1 MASIH
6 DRFQV
11 PTDPA
16 VITPFEDVDDPLADA
31 DVPVPSIERDDSSY
45 YIFGPPSQSS
55 DGRYTTRTRSS
66 VGGRGRRFSNH
77 TQLTEPS
84 SISDMPSD
92 CFPLEKQKRS
102 IAKAMPTTTTVM
114 AMARTSSPAISPTTT
129 HRDIT
134 AYRNGVASKPKSHH
148 HSQRPRAH
156 RRNHHTTTT
165 TAIDTPTRFHPEPA
179 PTYSPYHS
187 HSHTPSHSR
196 SPSSSHTRAPLI
208 LLHVTLLPSPALP
221 YPPHLLRRVLP
232 RSTMRA
238 YAQLEERLADPV
250 LMTRGLLV
258 AHPREEMDVLEERV
272 LEGLE
277 LRAPRVLKCGHFYHV
292 DDDDH
297 ADDEG
302 EGEMKRRD
310 SGVDAEADAEV
321 EADAAAATA
330 AVETADTSDEAEE
343 EEEDEQEI
351 TCTECHAH
359 LPLPPAASSTSA
371 TTRWTIKIYA
381 ANGLLAGP
389 GAWSAA
395 WSEMERV
402 DVAITPYLSPA
413 QHRALQAAVRE
424 EEQAVADAA
433 ARAAEER
440 ADADAERDALVR
452 DAQEAGRR
460 EAEVEAEARVEEVRR
475 EAEARLEE
483 AEARAEQMRNEA
495 EERLEEQRMEAE
507 TRLEAE
513 RVEAEEMRKEAEER
527 LEAERME
534 AEARLEAERMEAEE
548 RLEEEKQERLR
559 LIGSAALAAA
569 AERRA
574 AEERVEEAKVQAVRE
589 ERKRV
594 REERA
599 RRAAEA
605 EKARR
610 EVPLATLVRRALWVA
625 AVDWRNVLIVVLG
638 AWLWMVGSGAVVPQS
653 MGTDLDVSGGVFF
666 DAAVSPFFENGT
678 VEQFDVVRTIETVTA
693 TATATQTS
701 TAIVTAFILETLAPQ
716 ALEQSASTT
725 TADLSEPTDTPDAV
739 FAATTEILASAFEKM
754 NAIIAALVEA
764 YETTTD
770 DEDASAETQL
780 PRTDVCNTFPELAYP
795 TCAIDEE
802 VFDMEQVEEDPRP
815 RTCVNR
821 ELEVEYFHR
830 AAPTCSVHLVWV

>member
-31 DVPVPSIERDDSSY
+31 DVPVASIERDDSSY

-66 VGGRGRRFSNH
+66 IGGRGRRFSNH

-102 IAKAMPTTTTVM
+102 IAKAMPPTTTVM

-148 HSQRPRAH
+148 HSSRPRP

-165 TAIDTPTRFHPEPA
+165 TAIDTPTRFHPEPT

-187 HSHTPSHSR
+187 RT
-196 SPSSSHTRAPLI
+196 PSSSSSPHRAPLI

-292 DDDDH
+292 DDY

-302 EGEMKRRD
+302 DEEGGKKRRD

-321 EADAAAATA
+321 EADAAATA
-330 AVETADTSDEAEE
+330 AVETDASAVETASEAEE
-343 EEEDEQEI
+343 EI

-359 LPLPPAASSTSA
+359 LPLPPASSTSA

-440 ADADAERDALVR
+440 ADADAERDALLR
-452 DAQEAGRR
+452 AAEEAGRR
-460 EAEVEAEARVEEVRR
+460 EAEAEAEARAEEVRR
-475 EAEARLEE
+475 EAEGRLEE

-495 EERLEEQRMEAE
+495 EERLEAERMEAE
-507 TRLEAE
+507 ARLEAERTEAEARLEAE
-513 RVEAEEMRKEAEER
+513 RVEAEEMRKEVEER
-527 LEAERME
+527 LE
-534 AEARLEAERMEAEE
+534 LERMEAEE

-605 EKARR
+605 EKARM

-638 AWLWMVGSGAVVPQS
+638 AWLWMVGSGAVVPQE
-653 MGTDLDVSGGVFF
+653 MGTELDVSGVFF
-666 DAAVSPFFENGT
+666 DAAVSPFFDNAT
-678 VEQFDVVRTIETVTA
+678 VEQQFEVVRTTETVTA

-701 TAIVTAFILETLAPQ
+701 TAIVTAFVLETLAPQ

-739 FAATTEILASAFEKM
+739 NDEYKDAVFAATTEILASAFEKM
-754 NAIIAALVEA
+754 DAIIAALVEA
-764 YETTTD
+764 YKKSAD
-770 DEDASAETQL
+770 DEDASAEAQP
-780 PRTDVCNTFPELAYP
+780 PRTDVCSTIPELAYP
-795 TCAIDEE
+795 TCAVDDE
-802 VFDMEQVEEDPRP
+802 VLDVEQVEEDPRP
-815 RTCVNR
+815 RTCANR
-821 ELEVEYFHR
+821 ELEVEYFNR

>member
-31 DVPVPSIERDDSSY
+31 DVPVPSIERDVDSSY

-55 DGRYTTRTRSS
+55 DGRYTTRTHSS
-66 VGGRGRRFSNH
+66 IGGGGGGGRDSRRFSNH

-92 CFPLEKQKRS
+92 CFPLEKQKRLS
-102 IAKAMPTTTTVM
+102 IAKAMPTTATVM
-114 AMARTSSPAISPTTT
+114 AAMPRTSSPAISPTTT

-134 AYRNGVASKPKSHH
+134 AYRNGVASSSTKPRSSH
-148 HSQRPRAH
+148 RPRP
-156 RRNHHTTTT
+156 RRTHHTT
-165 TAIDTPTRFHPEPA
+165 TAIDTPTRFHPEPTP
-179 PTYSPYHS
+179 PTYSPHHS

-196 SPSSSHTRAPLI
+196 SPSSSHRAPLI

-277 LRAPRVLKCGHFYHV
+277 LRVPRVLKCGHFYHQA
-292 DDDDH
+292 DDDE
-297 ADDEG
+297 DEG
-302 EGEMKRRD
+302 RKGRRRD
-310 SGVDAEADAEV
+310 SGVEADAEV
-321 EADAAAATA
+321 ETVAAAAA
-330 AVETADTSDEAEE
+330 AAEDEEAEE
-343 EEEDEQEI
+343 EEEI

-359 LPLPPAASSTSA
+359 LPLPPA
-371 TTRWTIKIYA
+371 TTTGGRWTIKIYA

-424 EEQAVADAA
+424 EEAEQADLA
-433 ARAAEER
+433 AREAAERE
-440 ADADAERDALVR
+440 ALVR
-452 DAQEAGRR
+452 DAEEKGRR
-460 EAEVEAEARVEEVRR
+460 EAEVEAEARAEEVRR
-475 EAEARLEE
+475 EAEARAEQEWKE
-483 AEARAEQMRNEA
+483 AEARLEAQRVEA
-495 EERLEEQRMEAE
+495 EERLEVEKR
-507 TRLEAE
+507 
-513 RVEAEEMRKEAEER
+513 EAEEARREAEER

-534 AEARLEAERMEAEE
+534 AEERLEAERMNAEE

-559 LIGSAALAAA
+559 LIGSSALAAA
-569 AERRA
+569 AERKA

-599 RRAAEA
+599 RRVAEA
-605 EKARR
+605 ERARR

-625 AVDWRNVLIVVLG
+625 AVDWRNVLIAVLG
-638 AWLWMVGSGAVVPQS
+638 AWLWMVGSGAVVQQS
-653 MGTDLDVSGGVFF
+653 VGTELDVSGVFLN
-666 DAAVSPFFENGT
+666 AAVSPFFENT
-678 VEQFDVVRTIETVTA
+678 TIEQQFDVVRTTEIVTA

-716 ALEQSASTT
+716 ALQQSASTT
-725 TADLSEPTDTPDAV
+725 TAADLSEPTDTPDAAADEEYKDAV

-754 NAIIAALVEA
+754 DAIIAALVEA
-764 YETTTD
+764 YEKSAD
-770 DEDASAETQL
+770 DEDASDETRLL
-780 PRTDVCNTFPELAYP
+780 PRTDVCSTIPELAYP
-795 TCAIDEE
+795 TCAVDEE
-802 VFDMEQVEEDPRP
+802 VFDVQQVEEDPRP
-815 RTCVNR
+815 RTCTNR
-821 ELEVEYFHR
+821 ELEVEYFNR
-830 AAPTCSVHLVWV
+830 AAPTCSVQLVWV

>member
-1 MASIH
+1 MASVH

-55 DGRYTTRTRSS
+55 DGRYTTRTHSS
-66 VGGRGRRFSNH
+66 IGGGGGRGRRFSNH

-102 IAKAMPTTTTVM
+102 IAKA
-114 AMARTSSPAISPTTT
+114 AMAPHQPTMTMPRTSSPAISPTTT
-129 HRDIT
+129 TTTTTHRDIT
-134 AYRNGVASKPKSHH
+134 AYRTGVAAAAASPSTKPRSSHH
-148 HSQRPRAH
+148 HSQRPRP
-156 RRNHHTTTT
+156 RRTHHHTGTTTT
-165 TAIDTPTRFHPEPA
+165 TAIDTPTRFHPEPTP
-179 PTYSPYHS
+179 PTYSPYAS
-187 HSHTPSHSR
+187 PSHSR
-196 SPSSSHTRAPLI
+196 SPSSSHSRAPLI
-208 LLHVTLLPSPALP
+208 LLHVTLLPSPAALP
-221 YPPHLLRRVLP
+221 YPPHILRRVLP

-277 LRAPRVLKCGHFYHV
+277 LRVPRVLKCGHFYHV
-292 DDDDH
+292 DDHDH
-297 ADDEG
+297 VDQDEG
-302 EGEMKRRD
+302 EGEEGVEGRKKKEKRRD
-310 SGVDAEADAEV
+310 SGVEAEAET
-321 EADAAAATA
+321 DAAAAA
-330 AVETADTSDEAEE
+330 EDENNEDADEE
-343 EEEDEQEI
+343 EEI

-359 LPLPPAASSTSA
+359 LPLPLSPASSSSPS
-371 TTRWTIKIYA
+371 TRWTIKTYA

-424 EEQAVADAA
+424 EEQAVAT
-433 ARAAEER
+433 ARAEAE
-440 ADADAERDALVR
+440 AERDALVR
-452 DAQEAGRR
+452 AAEEAGRR
-460 EAEVEAEARVEEVRR
+460 QAEA
-475 EAEARLEE
+475 EAEARLD
-483 AEARAEQMRNEA
+483 AERAET
-495 EERLEEQRMEAE
+495 EQ
-507 TRLEAE
+507 RLEAE
-513 RVEAEEMRKEAEER
+513 RVEAEERLEAERAEAEERRKEAEER
-527 LEAERME
+527 LQAERMD
-534 AEARLEAERMEAEE
+534 AEE
-548 RLEEEKQERLR
+548 RLEEKEQERLR

-599 RRAAEA
+599 RRVAEA
-605 EKARR
+605 ERARR
-610 EVPLATLVRRALWVA
+610 EVPLTTLVRRALWVA
-625 AVDWRNVLIVVLG
+625 AVDWRNVLIAVLG
-638 AWLWMVGSGAVVPQS
+638 AWLWMGAGIVGSG
-653 MGTDLDVSGGVFF
+653 DVSRSVDLEVGGVFL
-666 DAAVSPFFENGT
+666 DAAVSPFFGNAT
-678 VEQFDVVRTIETVTA
+678 VEQQFDVVRTTETVIA

-739 FAATTEILASAFEKM
+739 DEEYKDAIFAATTEILASAFEKM
-754 NAIIAALVEA
+754 DAIIAALVEA
-764 YETTTD
+764 YEKSAD
-770 DEDASAETQL
+770 DEDASAEAQL
-780 PRTDVCNTFPELAYP
+780 PRTDVCSTFPELAYP
-795 TCAIDEE
+795 TCAVDEE
-802 VFDMEQVEEDPRP
+802 VFDVEQVEEDPRP
-815 RTCVNR
+815 RMCANR
-821 ELEVEYFHR
+821 ELQVDYFNR

>member
-31 DVPVPSIERDDSSY
+31 DVPVASIERDDSSY

-66 VGGRGRRFSNH
+66 IDGRGRRFSNH

-102 IAKAMPTTTTVM
+102 IAKAMPPTTTVM

-148 HSQRPRAH
+148 HSSRPRP

-165 TAIDTPTRFHPEPA
+165 TAIDTPTRFHPEPT

-187 HSHTPSHSR
+187 RT
-196 SPSSSHTRAPLI
+196 PSSSSSPHRAPLI

-292 DDDDH
+292 DDY

-302 EGEMKRRD
+302 DEEGGKKRRD

-321 EADAAAATA
+321 EADAAATA
-330 AVETADTSDEAEE
+330 AVETDASAVETASEAEE
-343 EEEDEQEI
+343 EI

-359 LPLPPAASSTSA
+359 LPLPPASSTSA

-440 ADADAERDALVR
+440 ADADADRDALLR
-452 DAQEAGRR
+452 AAEEAGRR
-460 EAEVEAEARVEEVRR
+460 EAEAEAEARAEEVRR
-475 EAEARLEE
+475 EAEGRLEE

-495 EERLEEQRMEAE
+495 EERLEAERMEAE
-507 TRLEAE
+507 ARLEAERTEAEARLEAE
-513 RVEAEEMRKEAEER
+513 RVEAEEMRKEVEER
-527 LEAERME
+527 LE
-534 AEARLEAERMEAEE
+534 LERMEAEE

-599 RRAAEA
+599 RRVAEA
-605 EKARR
+605 EKARM

-638 AWLWMVGSGAVVPQS
+638 VWLWMVGSGAVVPQE
-653 MGTDLDVSGGVFF
+653 MGTELDVSGVFF
-666 DAAVSPFFENGT
+666 DAAVSPFFGNAT
-678 VEQFDVVRTIETVTA
+678 VEQQFDVVRTTETVTA

-725 TADLSEPTDTPDAV
+725 TADLSEPTDTPDAAVDDEYKDAV
-739 FAATTEILASAFEKM
+739 FTATTEILASAFEKM
-754 NAIIAALVEA
+754 DAIIAALVEA
-764 YETTTD
+764 YEKTAD
-770 DEDASAETQL
+770 DEDASAEAQL
-780 PRTDVCNTFPELAYP
+780 PRTDVCSTFPELAYP
-795 TCAIDEE
+795 TCAVDEE
-802 VFDMEQVEEDPRP
+802 VFDVEQVEEDPRP
-815 RTCVNR
+815 RTCANR
-821 ELEVEYFHR
+821 ELEVEYFNR